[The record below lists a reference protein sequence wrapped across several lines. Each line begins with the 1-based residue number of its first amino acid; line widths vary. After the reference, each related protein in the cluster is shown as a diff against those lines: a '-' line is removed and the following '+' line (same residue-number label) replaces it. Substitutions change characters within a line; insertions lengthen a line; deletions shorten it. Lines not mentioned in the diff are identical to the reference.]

1 MTNIDIPYSKTFL
14 KSLLDIQQTG
24 SPAYCPDDISGSP
37 EIDICYTLM
46 KNITTKSWQ
55 DSLTGGKEILDCSN
69 LYKDTFKLGNDEGVQ
84 SAQCCRGEI
93 NKSCYQ
99 YIQDYSGVTHSDSQL
114 LGLVF
119 PKDDY
124 FTGIYDY
131 NYEGSGNLSGKICF
145 TTPFKKKL
153 PDLENF
159 IRILL
164 WGILAMLVSV
174 LLATSAEFWLKY
186 GESIDCIFYRS
197 RCGNLNENN
206 KSSIIDYI
214 FPAHICYYPYQKC
227 VYEDSKSFGGSKQNG
242 GAGDNNI
249 KYGFNSK
256 FQEYKANGAKC
267 ITIHDS
273 KEEANSRIFPY
284 NLADMAND
292 YIGFEFLRKPA
303 KAISFF
309 AAFSNIVGRW
319 FINGFLKKLSVI
331 YQDHI
336 QNNDILN
343 TLVYIILFVVSVA
356 ITLFIAV
363 SSLIGTFFFG
373 VIASTTFGAMPEAF
387 LKKAL
392 DKCKNGPE
400 NGAKYYELFSL
411 MSMMSVVFFPKDG
424 EEPPGAGKRILNFFF
439 NFLKVCLLLPWNMFI
454 WIIGFMTSLLCC
466 FWQMIT
472 FLFFFF
478 YVPLSNN
485 LEFLDLIKS
494 HGIFLTLYFC
504 SIVITSSS
512 QSLDNTTTGIM
523 GGCLGLVAVYYL
535 IKYFGN

>member
-14 KSLLDIQQTG
+14 KSLLEIQNDGPQ
-24 SPAYCPDDISGSP
+24 YCPDDISGSS

-46 KNITTKSWQ
+46 KNITTRSWNT
-55 DSLTGGKEILDCSN
+55 SSTGGGNIRDCSA
-69 LYKDTFKLGNDEGVQ
+69 LSQGVFVLDNDDSK
-84 SAQCCRGEI
+84 SAQCCKGDI
-93 NKSCYQ
+93 NKSCYE
-99 YIQDYSGVTHSDSQL
+99 YLQDYSGNTNTDSQL
-114 LGLVF
+114 LGAVF

-124 FTGIYDY
+124 FTGIYEYDY
-131 NYEGSGNLSGKICF
+131 NGSGSLSGKICL
-145 TTPFKKKL
+145 TAPFKKKF
-153 PDLENF
+153 PDFENF

-164 WGILAMLVSV
+164 WGISAMLVTV
-174 LLATSAEFWLKY
+174 LFATSAEFWLKY

-227 VYEDSKSFGGSKQNG
+227 LYEDSKSIGGSNQRG

-267 ITIHDS
+267 ITIHES
-273 KEEANSRIFPY
+273 KETANSRIFPY

-292 YIGFEFLRKPA
+292 YIGLEFLRKPL

-319 FINGFLKKLSVI
+319 FINGFFKKLSVI

-336 QNNDILN
+336 QSNDILN
-343 TLVYIILFVVSVA
+343 TIIYIILFFFSSIILIFIILSSV
-356 ITLFIAV
+356 F
-363 SSLIGTFFFG
+363 GTFMAG
-373 VIASTTFGAMPEAF
+373 TIASTTFGAMPEAF

-400 NGAKYYELFSL
+400 DGAKYYELFSL

-424 EEPPGAGKRILNFFF
+424 EEPPGIGKRILNFFF
-439 NFLKVCLLLPWNMFI
+439 NFIKCLLLFPWNMLI
-454 WIIGFMTSLLCC
+454 WVIGLITSLLCC
-466 FWQMIT
+466 FWQIIT
-472 FLFFFF
+472 FVFFFF

-504 SIVITSSS
+504 SIIITASS
-512 QSLDNTTTGIM
+512 QSLDNTTTGVM
-523 GGCLGLVAVYYL
+523 GGCLALVAVYYL